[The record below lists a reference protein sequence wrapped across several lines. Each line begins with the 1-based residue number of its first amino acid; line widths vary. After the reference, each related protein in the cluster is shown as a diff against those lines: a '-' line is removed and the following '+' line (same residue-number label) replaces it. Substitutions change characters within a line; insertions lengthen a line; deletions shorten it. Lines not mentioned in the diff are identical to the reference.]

1 MRPYL
6 GCICTPMPKLELQ
19 ALLGISQI
27 DLTKDLKR
35 ILEEILIIVRGAL
48 GGHSGS
54 IMLINEENDELE
66 IVATSGLPDDYIE
79 RVYSRGVPIASS
91 PSSEVLKTGRYDVVP
106 NIFEEPWGHPW
117 MDLARE
123 CGFSAQIGMPL
134 KRKDKVI
141 GLLNIYMAEPHE
153 FTKDELAFL
162 AIVASHAAAVIENVR
177 LYARFGGKK
186 LGLESELTEQK
197 REVDMLWASKEI
209 LRNILSASPV
219 GIGLVVDR
227 KLSWTNERMRELFGF
242 NPDEDYYMGQSAE
255 VIYASKEEY
264 ERIGQIFYKD
274 LTEGKITEVDTKL
287 KRKDGSI
294 FDGHIIMSFLDPS
307 NPIKGAVATISDISW
322 RKEVEEKLK
331 NSEERLRILFEYAP
345 DAYFLTDLKGNFV
358 DGNKAVEEIS
368 GYTREE
374 FIEKNF
380 FDFIKLASQRQYSK
394 AEELLAKSVQGE
406 PVGPIEFT
414 VFRKDGKRVIAEV
427 RTFPVKIKDETF
439 VLCIARDITERVK
452 VEKALL
458 NKNKEL
464 EREIQKR
471 KQIEN
476 MLKLSEQRYKEIAEF
491 LPEQIYG
498 SMLILS

>member
-1 MRPYL
+1 M
-6 GCICTPMPKLELQ
+6 
-19 ALLGISQI
+19 
-27 DLTKDLKR
+27 
-35 ILEEILIIVRGAL
+35 
-48 GGHSGS
+48 
-54 IMLINEENDELE
+54 
-66 IVATSGLPDDYIE
+66 
-79 RVYSRGVPIASS
+79 
-91 PSSEVLKTGRYDVVP
+91 
-106 NIFEEPWGHPW
+106 
-117 MDLARE
+117 
-123 CGFSAQIGMPL
+123 
-134 KRKDKVI
+134 
-141 GLLNIYMAEPHE
+141 
-153 FTKDELAFL
+153 
-162 AIVASHAAAVIENVR
+162 
-177 LYARFGGKK
+177 
-186 LGLESELTEQK
+186 GLESELTEQK
-197 REVDMLWASKEI
+197 REVDMLWESKEI

-274 LTEGKITEVDTKL
+274 LTEGKIAEVDTKL

-307 NPIKGAVATISDISW
+307 NPIKGAIATISDISW

-345 DAYFLTDLKGNFV
+345 DAYFLTDLKGTFV
-358 DGNKAVEEIS
+358 EGNKAVEEIS

-476 MLKLSEQRYKEIAEF
+476 TLKLSEQRYKEIAEF

-498 SMLILS
+498 SILILS